1 MIAIKSISVSFFNAF
16 SEGLSNSWV
25 AFLVTFVAKRYFP
38 IFVAPIGG
46 VAAGMFL
53 VGFSFSLLHHY
64 KPEFAKRF
72 SAFCCDYLKDDYWIN
87 LALIVSV
94 VVFSYISMVAAF
106 TLGLIL
112 GIVGMLPVNYGERFH
127 HISKNMK
134 NPAYKNNP
142 TNAH

>member
-94 VVFSYISMVAAF
+94 VVMSSISVVAAF
-106 TLGLIL
+106 VLGLAL
-112 GIVGMLPVNYGERFH
+112 GVVGTLPINYGERIH
-127 HISKNMK
+127 RMSANTK
-134 NPAYKNNP
+134 NPAYTKQP
-142 TNAH
+142 H